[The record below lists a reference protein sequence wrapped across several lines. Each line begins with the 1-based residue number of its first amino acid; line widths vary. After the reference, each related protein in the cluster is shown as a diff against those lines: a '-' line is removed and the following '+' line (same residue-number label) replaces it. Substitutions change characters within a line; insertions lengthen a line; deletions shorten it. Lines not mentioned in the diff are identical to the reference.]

1 MWSAAIPKPAENLHS
16 DDTTPHN
23 ATLRIIGSADE
34 DSVAWSFVFGGA
46 GFRDDT
52 DAFGLQ
58 AEGDDLALEI
68 VSDLLERTDG
78 SHVTS
83 PVCVSSPRP
92 PRPRWRS
99 TGRGRSATHPKGW
112 SAAEDAVDAT
122 FLPREEWALAQGK
135 KVVSTALRLRRSRRS
150 RSSARSSHQ
159 RGHVRRVLNH
169 KSGRRWRASVRLGK
183 RSKQFGVG
191 KETREGKRR
200 CRQRKADRERPALA
214 PHLCALHVIS
224 AIASKCSE
232 GGRDYLLLKLADP
245 LQRFDSAN

>member
-1 MWSAAIPKPAENLHS
+1 MSIPTALAIGRTQPGYHKSLSVVLPA
-16 DDTTPHN
+16 
-23 ATLRIIGSADE
+23 
-34 DSVAWSFVFGGA
+34 
-46 GFRDDT
+46 
-52 DAFGLQ
+52 
-58 AEGDDLALEI
+58 
-68 VSDLLERTDG
+68 ERTDG

-135 KVVSTALRLRRSRRS
+135 KVAATALRLRRSRRS

-169 KSGRRWRASVRLGK
+169 KSGRRWRASVQLGK
-183 RSKQFGVG
+183 RSKRFGVG
-191 KETREGKRR
+191 KETKGGKRLY
-200 CRQRKADRERPALA
+200 RQLQANRERTA
-214 PHLCALHVIS
+214 PVPYPCAPNAIVAIS
-224 AIASKCSE
+224 SKCSE
-232 GGRDYLLLKLADP
+232 EGRDYLLLKLAD
-245 LQRFDSAN
+245 RVRHTAFANKFDRWIARAHCLCAAAVRTG